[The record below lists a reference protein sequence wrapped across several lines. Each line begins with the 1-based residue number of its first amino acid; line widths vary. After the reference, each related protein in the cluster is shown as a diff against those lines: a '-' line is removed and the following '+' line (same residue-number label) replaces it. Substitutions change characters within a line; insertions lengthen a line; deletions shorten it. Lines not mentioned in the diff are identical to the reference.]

1 MFKLM
6 DNKLKYSMIFGSS
19 IMNLAFGFTNPTM
32 VIYFTSRVD
41 PGIYAIANMITLG
54 LGALVNNSINVDRIM
69 KIYKQYFV
77 YIVIA
82 DLIGSAIIYSFAID
96 HVAFRYIAFAILNAI
111 TANLWKIVMANAVNN
126 VIGGDK
132 LTKFNASMSAFDMW
146 ASMFGALLA
155 VVVVNANSM
164 ISVNNCLVLQWFAM
178 LTMGLIDMRAYR
190 KLRAVTARN

>member
-1 MFKLM
+1 MN
-6 DNKLKYSMIFGSS
+6 NKLKYSMIFGSS
-19 IMNLAFGFTNPTM
+19 IMNLVFRFTNPTM

-54 LGALVNNSINVDRIM
+54 LGAIVNNSINVDRIM

-164 ISVNNCLVLQWFAM
+164 ISVNHCLVLQWFAM

-190 KLRAVTARN
+190 KLRAARNTD

>member
-1 MFKLM
+1 MT
-6 DNKLKYSMIFGSS
+6 NKLKYSMIFGSS

-96 HVAFRYIAFAILNAI
+96 HVAFRYIAFAI
-111 TANLWKIVMANAVNN
+111 
-126 VIGGDK
+126 
-132 LTKFNASMSAFDMW
+132 TKFFVNLHPELRYGVMV
-146 ASMFGALLA
+146 ALQ
-155 VVVVNANSM
+155 
-164 ISVNNCLVLQWFAM
+164 ILVLSVEVRILLSQ
-178 LTMGLIDMRAYR
+178 LIIFLLLSNLPR
-190 KLRAVTARN
+190 

>member
-1 MFKLM
+1 
-6 DNKLKYSMIFGSS
+6 
-19 IMNLAFGFTNPTM
+19 
-32 VIYFTSRVD
+32 
-41 PGIYAIANMITLG
+41 
-54 LGALVNNSINVDRIM
+54 M
-69 KIYKQYFV
+69 KIYKQYFM

-164 ISVNNCLVLQWFAM
+164 ISVNHCLVLQWFAM

-190 KLRAVTARN
+190 KLRAARNTD